1 MLFKPNCLN
10 FIVCYND
17 EFAPLARNCTR
28 GLEHDRIHI
37 NACKLIKPSNGFK
50 SAEWYY
56 FVRRKIELLKE
67 LYSLADDG
75 DIIALTDSDIQIF
88 NSEAIVRVW
97 QDMKE
102 SQYLYIGQSEN
113 IHYHDDGC
121 LWYESNDQANTG
133 FFMIKK
139 SPEISLLLD
148 KTLEHDFSKYSYG
161 DQSVINTLLRELNI
175 SRALLNP
182 NYFLAGGVRE
192 IHTKELILHHATCAY
207 DHNQKMQQMNVW
219 REYLQLPLV
228 KWEDKMFGS
237 SCTLLDVYL

>member
-28 GLEHDRIHI
+28 GLEHDHIHI
-37 NACKLIKPSNGFK
+37 NACKLIKSSNGFQ
-50 SAEWYY
+50 SDEWYY

-67 LYSLADDG
+67 LYNLADDG

-88 NSEAIVRVW
+88 NCEAIVKVW

-113 IHYHDDGC
+113 RQYHGDRC
-121 LWYESNDQANTG
+121 VWYVSNDPANTG

-148 KTLEHDFSKYSYG
+148 KTLEHDFSKYSHG
-161 DQSVINTLLRELNI
+161 DQSVINNLLRELNVP
-175 SRALLNP
+175 RALLDP
-182 NYFLAGGVRE
+182 TYFLAGTVRE
-192 IHTKELILHHATCAY
+192 LNEKELALHHATNTSN
-207 DHNQKMQQMNVW
+207 HTEKMQQMNAW
-219 REYLQLPLV
+219 REYLRLPPV
-228 KWEDKMFGS
+228 EWEDQSFGS
-237 SCTLLDVYL
+237 SCTLLNVHL

>member
-67 LYSLADDG
+67 LYNLADDG

-102 SQYLYIGQSEN
+102 SQYLYIGQSDQPFIN
-113 IHYHDDGC
+113 N
-121 LWYESNDQANTG
+121 SNHIWHELNADVNTG

-139 SPEISLLLD
+139 SSQISLLLD
-148 KTLEHDFSKYSYG
+148 KTLEHDFSRYNLG
-161 DQSVINTLLRELNI
+161 DQSVINNLLRELNI
-175 SRALLNP
+175 SRALLDS
-182 NYFLAGGVRE
+182 NYFYSGAIRR
-192 IHTKELILHHATCAY
+192 IHTKELTLHHATGAY
-207 DHNQKMQQMNVW
+207 NHNQKMQQMNAW
-219 REYLQLPLV
+219 REYLRLPPIE
-228 KWEDKMFGS
+228 WEDQSFGS
-237 SCTLLDVYL
+237 SCTLLDVHL